1 MPKSI
6 PRPTKPRQQTPTR
19 QEEGKMHG
27 PEERGPPRPG
37 YDSDWMPEM
46 GPEAPLRQLSSM
58 TEEEKKR
65 YDAALRAR
73 QEEAVQEPT
82 ESVMRRYGL
91 DRPVANPYLP
101 QPAKC
106 KPTSTIPTTRL
117 AEEKSRELAER
128 YKQFHSA
135 SPGPV
140 KDYYAQRIAELQ
152 DTPDAKETVK
162 HIIEEIDPLSVV
174 K

>member
-1 MPKSI
+1 MADEAY
-6 PRPTKPRQQTPTR
+6 PTSEQ
-19 QEEGKMHG
+19 G
-27 PEERGPPRPG
+27 
-37 YDSDWMPEM
+37 
-46 GPEAPLRQLSSM
+46 LRQLSSM

-65 YDAALRAR
+65 YDAALKAR

-91 DRPVANPYLP
+91 SQKIANPLLP
-101 QPAKC
+101 QPVKGE
-106 KPTSTIPTTRL
+106 PTSTIPTSPLT
-117 AEEKSRELAER
+117 EERYKELAER

-152 DTPDAKETVK
+152 DTLDVKETPSQK
-162 HIIEEIDPLSVV
+162 LIKDIKEIL
-174 K
+174 